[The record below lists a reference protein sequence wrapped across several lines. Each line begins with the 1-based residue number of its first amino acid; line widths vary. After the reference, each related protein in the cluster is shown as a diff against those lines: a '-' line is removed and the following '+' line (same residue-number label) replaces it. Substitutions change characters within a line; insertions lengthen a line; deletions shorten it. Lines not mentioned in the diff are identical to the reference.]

1 MYCSLI
7 WSQWGGL
14 DCSIGLDWVLC
25 AITWSPMTT
34 AGASGATQLC
44 SECLTYQQA
53 GLNVFLGQRQR
64 SKKGKVENLSSFS
77 VSASIFSNI
86 PLTKT
91 NSIAE
96 PRIKLWAE
104 SSTYNGKSTGQDWD
118 QKKKEYLH
126 KSITCHYSGN
136 HTRMYYPWLAV
147 PFFLSYHDNFH
158 SPFTTNHHS
167 STLSLNCHCSNS
179 LSKLQE
185 HNLQTSHFICS
196 SFITS
201 WVLFQPLCD
210 CPFLQVHWVSMDLF
224 PSLTPWDSVI
234 ISWTSF
240 LLPLV
245 YHHTPLEK
253 TWNTNEIN

>member
-1 MYCSLI
+1 MYCSLV
-7 WSQWGGL
+7 WSQWGRL
-14 DCSIGLDWVLC
+14 DCSIDLHWVLR
-25 AITWSPMTT
+25 AITWSLTTT
-34 AGASGATQLC
+34 AGSSGATQFC

-64 SKKGKVENLSSFS
+64 SKKEKVENLSSFS

-104 SSTYNGKSTGQDWD
+104 SSTSNGKSTGQDWD
-118 QKKKEYLH
+118 QKKKEYCINPSHVIILGTILIC
-126 KSITCHYSGN
+126 STPDWQS
-136 HTRMYYPWLAV
+136 
-147 PFFLSYHDNFH
+147 LSSSATMISFH
-158 SPFTTNHHS
+158 SPFTTNHHGP
-167 STLSLNCHCSNS
+167 TLSCHCSNS
-179 LSKLQE
+179 LSKHQE
-185 HNLQTSHFICS
+185 HNLQTRHFICL

-210 CPFLQVHWVSMDLF
+210 CPFLQVYCVSMDLF

-253 TWNTNEIN
+253 TLNTNEIN